1 MEKGSTIENTRS
13 KNKVNLHLQ
22 QIKRSIFRDQVLISG
37 FLLYCEFF
45 ASPKR

>member
-37 FLLYCEFF
+37 FPL
-45 ASPKR
+45 